1 VKNQYFGDEK
11 DYLTYGLLRTLARVS
26 GLPIGVAWMLTPD
39 APDGNG
45 ELRAYLDHPAKW
57 QAHDP
62 ALFEQLSQVVHHGRS
77 VALAGRFNL
86 IPGACYF
93 GEQVPR
99 LTIDRSAYFQR
110 LFTALQA
117 CPLLFLD
124 PDNGLETRSVS
135 RGQQRSPQ
143 HVYWDE
149 IEEAFVRRG
158 HSLLVFQHFP
168 RRSREEYLEEQ
179 AQQFIRHLAAP
190 EVTWFQ
196 TTQVAFFL
204 IARPEHRLALQA
216 AAEEVST
223 QWSARIKPGAR
234 PQSPLAAQSLPDG
247 AASPQTSVAPLPHLV
262 PAPSGLNLSLL
273 RERLAV
279 CRLAPDAPLP
289 GWAGEEFT
297 AITRTPQELSIVC
310 AQEHVPHDIQAERGW
325 RALMVDG
332 PLDFGL
338 TGILASLASPLAAIG
353 ISIFALSTYD
363 TDYLLIKEDRLEQ
376 AIDCLRSAGHHLN
389 NRESS

>member
-1 VKNQYFGDEK
+1 MKNQYFGDEK

-26 GLPIGVAWMLTPD
+26 GLSIGVAWMLTPD
-39 APDGNG
+39 VPDGNG
-45 ELRAYLDHPAKW
+45 ELRAYLDRPSQW
-57 QAHDP
+57 QAHDS

-77 VALAGRFNL
+77 VALASRFNL
-86 IPGACYF
+86 IPEACYF
-93 GEQVPR
+93 DEQVPLR
-99 LTIDRSAYFQR
+99 TIERSAYFQR

-124 PDNGLETRSVS
+124 PDNGLETRSAR

-179 AQQFIRHLAAP
+179 AQQYMRHLDAP
-190 EVTWFQ
+190 LVTWFQ

-216 AAEEVST
+216 AAEAVRA
-223 QWSARIKPGAR
+223 QWSARIKPGTH
-234 PQSPLAAQSLPDG
+234 PIEPVVEL
-247 AASPQTSVAPLPHLV
+247 ASPTGPAAPLPDPIPV
-262 PAPSGLNLSLL
+262 PGGLHLSLL

-289 GWAGEEFT
+289 GWAGGEFT
-297 AITRTPQELSIVC
+297 SITRTPQELSIVC
-310 AQEHVPHDIQAERGW
+310 AQARVPQNIQAERGW
-325 RALMVDG
+325 RALKVDG
-332 PLDFGL
+332 TLDFGL
-338 TGILASLASPLAAIG
+338 TGILASLASPLAAAG
-353 ISIFALSTYD
+353 ISIFALSTFD
-363 TDYLLIKEDRLEQ
+363 TDYLLIKEDRLDQ
-376 AIDCLRSAGHHLN
+376 AIDSLRSAGHHLN
-389 NRESS
+389 NQEPS